1 MPARRLVR
9 HGEGVAAM
17 TSLSTFPLP
26 LLRLVLLGGGG
37 LAPAWG
43 PLLDKGGKVWAWL
56 PDTQQAVLTAH
67 TVHTTSPLRP
77 SLSVLSL
84 PLDASSPWPARLAMV
99 AAWVVEMP
107 AGFAVIGTDRIEGV
121 GPFLRLTVWE
131 GGTGHF
137 PLYSV
142 QWSCL
147 GGAGH
152 GRRNLPTLP
161 AYLANHPPEI
171 ALPLALFDVPEI
183 RARVEAVCPA

>member
-1 MPARRLVR
+1 
-9 HGEGVAAM
+9 M

-37 LAPAWG
+37 FAPAWG
-43 PLLDKGGKVWAWL
+43 PLFH
-56 PDTQQAVLTAH
+56 TQRGLTAFDPWYSVPCGDH
-67 TVHTTSPLRP
+67 YVRLPHPA
-77 SLSVLSL
+77 LSEVEGWSL

-161 AYLANHPPEI
+161 AHLATRPPEV
-171 ALPLALFDVPEI
+171 ALLLALFDVPEI